1 MRRVPKTSKKAWTK
15 ENTLRANETSQTM
28 EVVATSEATKGTT
41 SATLGAGD
49 TEEPS
54 ETLGTQN
61 QSTPQSSRNARKRKN
76 RKNTSTTS
84 NWWETQEIK
93 QSSKKAT
100 ELSETTSNTLE
111 DGSSTSQIRDELR
124 LQAGEPRWSRRG
136 STMQRTGTTSEE
148 LMGVMP
154 EEEFE
159 MHAVG
164 THFHPLSL
172 EHKPHSLKHEHSLA
186 TCLGMVIAS
195 FVLVV
200 ILAIVII
207 GIIISIKESRKPLK
221 QKPQKQEI

>member
-1 MRRVPKTSKKAWTK
+1 RVPKTSKKAWTK

-111 DGSSTSQIRDELR
+111 D
-124 LQAGEPRWSRRG
+124 A
-136 STMQRTGTTSEE
+136 MQRTGTTSEE